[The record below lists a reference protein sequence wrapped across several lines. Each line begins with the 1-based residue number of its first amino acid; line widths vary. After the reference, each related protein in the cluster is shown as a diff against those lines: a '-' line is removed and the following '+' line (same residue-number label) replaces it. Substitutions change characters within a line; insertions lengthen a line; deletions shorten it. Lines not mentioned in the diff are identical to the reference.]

1 MTENDK
7 SKVPEKSAITEGGRD
22 STLESSKL
30 DSQAEP
36 GTLQHVQ
43 SMKLLAN
50 QDSPSD
56 LSLKCPELSGAER
69 SQIQNNRF
77 EIVDTPKDAASSPE
91 SLDSATLMAITA
103 ESAPEILPVA
113 LLRQYADSLP
123 EGHPDKLRLTDLSRN
138 QAAALSPEFAT
149 RYERSDGSV
158 LLDIG
163 IAKDNAPPQNWF
175 EAIQQISELPVQK
188 QFEVIGTALSDGFK
202 QYSYEERER
211 TLGQIIG
218 TVQGVGDV
226 LQFYASISDFANDII
241 FRREDRLQERGAKF
255 GEALANT
262 YVGGVALFN
271 LAYDYCY
278 NIGFE
283 GDYYK
288 PFRDVVSVANAIDN
302 KWKSLPPR
310 EQERIKAQLIT
321 NLLADGVITA
331 RGAQTI
337 SQLPKMTQILDAIAM
352 EAKAAGAVIKNVSGK
367 AANRIATA
375 LDDITK
381 FPPGAGGLRPAY
393 AHAGEELAS
402 DMVRAGKEAPKG
414 WREKFDELM
423 NAMGGKKENES
434 GLGRA
439 PEAGEPP
446 LRQKTKLSEQ
456 LERYKFSTES
466 TLPVVLQQDDCAC
479 VFACGEMLSRGK
491 LKQSDLASLFR
502 DSIPSQLKEKNPL
515 PMGTLKFLA
524 EQLEAPWVGG
534 LKSMSCQPEER
545 FKLIQR
551 HNSSWAAEFK
561 VVDESAH
568 IVVVD
573 GYSPSGKIMIRD
585 PIDASKYELE
595 LEGFLRFWTLRG
607 VHRNFNF

>member
-1 MTENDK
+1 MTENDE

-22 STLESSKL
+22 TTLESSKL

-43 SMKLLAN
+43 RMKLLAN

-56 LSLKCPELSGAER
+56 LSLKCPGLSGAER
-69 SQIQNNRF
+69 AQIQNNRF
-77 EIVDTPKDAASSPE
+77 EIVDTKYEAAE
-91 SLDSATLMAITA
+91 DLDSATLMAITA
-103 ESAPEILPVA
+103 ESDPAVMPVA

-123 EGHPDKLRLTDLSRN
+123 EGHPDKLRLTDLSRS

-149 RYERSDGSV
+149 RYDRADGSI

-163 IAKDNAPPQNWF
+163 ISKENSSPQNWI
-175 EAIQQISELPVQK
+175 EAIHQISELPVQK
-188 QFEVIGTALSDGFK
+188 QFEVVGTALSDGFK

-218 TVQGVGDV
+218 TVQGVGDA
-226 LQFYASISDFANDII
+226 LQFYATISDFANDII
-241 FRREDRLQERGAKF
+241 FRREGRLQERGAKF

-288 PFRDVVSVANAIDN
+288 PFRDVVSVANAIDS

-337 SQLPKMTQILDAIAM
+337 AQLPKMTQILDAIAM
-352 EAKAAGAVIKNVSGK
+352 EAKAAGALIKNVSGK
-367 AANRIATA
+367 AASHIVIA

-402 DMVRAGKEAPKG
+402 DMVRTGQEAPKG
-414 WREKFDELM
+414 WREKFDELINM
-423 NAMGGKKENES
+423 MGGKKERSTERNKRTES
-434 GLGRA
+434 VASKRD
-439 PEAGEPP
+439 
-446 LRQKTKLSEQ
+446 
-456 LERYKFSTES
+456 ERYSWLEPYCEQVEKNA
-466 TLPVVLQQDDCAC
+466 PDVVKQDNPNAC
-479 VFACGEMLSRGK
+479 VFACGEMASAGLLDQTSLLKKYCRDLDPQLLEKCKTPTGEYEPLGDLVWLREELGDPWLNKLGRSASREEK
-491 LKQSDLASLFR
+491 FELA
-502 DSIPSQLKEKNPL
+502 
-515 PMGTLKFLA
+515 M
-524 EQLEAPWVGG
+524 
-534 LKSMSCQPEER
+534 KSNN
-545 FKLIQR
+545 LWI
-551 HNSSWAAEFK
+551 AEFK
-561 VVDESAH
+561 VFRHNAH
-568 IVVVD
+568 AVIVD
-573 GYSPSGKIMIRD
+573 GVDSCGKVMIRD
-585 PIDASKYELE
+585 PGDKTKYLMSREN
-595 LEGFLRFWTLRG
+595 FLDLWNENFIF
-607 VHRNFNF
+607 RN